1 MPAAS
6 ICRLRKGM
14 VIFMGQKNNVICS
27 YLSNPVVF
35 ADFIN
40 GSIHNGEKVVFPD
53 QLMDRERV
61 THLKENPPPVK
72 RPSGKPKYVERQ
84 RDSLKAVFGG
94 DYYIV
99 IGIEAQ
105 NKVDYAMPIRC
116 MEYDVTEYK
125 RQLRERSRS
134 REGKLSGGEFLSGMA
149 KEEKMNPV
157 ITIVFYHGEEPYA
170 GCMDLHDMLE
180 LKEENKTCQRIVY
193 KRFIAD
199 YHVNL
204 VKAGDLDEGN
214 FETGLLCIKSLRC
227 KIPVLFF
234 FRVPGKD

>member
-1 MPAAS
+1 MTKNYRPYAA
-6 ICRLRKGM
+6 CRYFLRYG
-14 VIFMGQKNNVICS
+14 
-27 YLSNPVVF
+27 
-35 ADFIN
+35 A
-40 GSIHNGEKVVFPD
+40 
-53 QLMDRERV
+53 
-61 THLKENPPPVK
+61 VK
-72 RPSGKPKYVERQ
+72 DP
-84 RDSLKAVFGG
+84 
-94 DYYIV
+94 
-99 IGIEAQ
+99 
-105 NKVDYAMPIRC
+105 
-116 MEYDVTEYK
+116 
-125 RQLRERSRS
+125 S

-149 KEEKMNPV
+149 KEEKLNPV
-157 ITIVFYHGEEPYA
+157 ITIVFYHGEEPYD

-180 LKEENKTCQRIVY
+180 LKEKNKTCQRIVY